1 MKIIVSIL
9 CTLLMAAS
17 LQAQPSIS
25 LQEAIA
31 MAKNRYPAL
40 KASRLHTQSTL
51 AMQRT
56 ARDVGNLELSMGG
69 EEIGRGND
77 AVTTLLAARQNL
89 DIFSVKARWQRL
101 QQETRVAHATTRVL
115 EQQLQLQVCSA
126 YVADQMARLRLE
138 LYHKQAELYT
148 RFVEAARLRYDTRAA
163 SLLEYQSA
171 QSEHRRVEL
180 NVIEAEKDVEKAHID
195 LSRWLSPDT
204 LYQSDTVIVDE
215 QVATSAAM
223 LGAHP
228 AIVLAN
234 EKVKLAS
241 DISKEMRANALPK
254 LYVELGSQMIG
265 SRLGYWSWSVGVSVP
280 VDMGANK
287 ARRQSALVEIEK
299 AHTELSDQQWSIDVH
314 NRQLNCDYSKWQ
326 RTVEYY
332 RKSALPLANEQ
343 RRNALLSY
351 REGQIGYLDFIQALK
366 TTMDVEF
373 SYIDAYQKLLETKF
387 NIEYYRNK

>member
-9 CTLLMAAS
+9 CTLLMAVS

-25 LQEAIA
+25 LHEAIA
-31 MAKNRYPAL
+31 MAMNRYPAL

-56 ARDVGNLELSMGG
+56 ARDFGNLELSMGG

-115 EQQLQLQVCSA
+115 EQQLQLQVSSA
-126 YVADQMARLRLE
+126 YAADQMARLRLE
-138 LYHKQAELYT
+138 LYRKQAELYT

-215 QVATSAAM
+215 QVATSATM

-241 DISKEMRANALPK
+241 DISKEMRANSLPK

-299 AHTELSDQQWSIDVH
+299 AHTELNDQQWSIDAH

>member
-9 CTLLMAAS
+9 CTFLMAAS

-56 ARDVGNLELSMGG
+56 ARDFGNLELSMGG

-101 QQETRVAHATTRVL
+101 QQETRVAHATTRML
-115 EQQLQLQVCSA
+115 EQQLQLQVSSA
-126 YVADQMARLRLE
+126 YAADQMARLRLE
-138 LYHKQAELYT
+138 LYRKQAELYT

-234 EKVKLAS
+234 EKLKLAS
-241 DISKEMRANALPK
+241 YISKEMRANALPK

-299 AHTELSDQQWSIDVH
+299 AHTELNDQQWRIDVH

>member
-9 CTLLMAAS
+9 CTLLMAVS

-31 MAKNRYPAL
+31 MAMNRYPAL

-56 ARDVGNLELSMGG
+56 ARDFGNLELSMGG

-115 EQQLQLQVCSA
+115 EQQLQLQVSSA
-126 YVADQMARLRLE
+126 YAADQMARLRLE
-138 LYHKQAELYT
+138 LYRKQAELYT

-241 DISKEMRANALPK
+241 DISKEMRANSLPK

-299 AHTELSDQQWSIDVH
+299 AHTELNDQQWSIDAH

-351 REGQIGYLDFIQALK
+351 REGQIGYIDFIQALK

>member
-9 CTLLMAAS
+9 CTLLMSAS

-31 MAKNRYPAL
+31 MAMNRYPAL

-56 ARDVGNLELSMGG
+56 ARDFGNLELSMGG

-115 EQQLQLQVCSA
+115 EQQLQLQVSSA
-126 YVADQMARLRLE
+126 YAADQMARLRLE
-138 LYHKQAELYT
+138 LYRKQAELYT

-241 DISKEMRANALPK
+241 DISKEMRANSLPK

-299 AHTELSDQQWSIDVH
+299 AHTELNDQQWRIDVH

-387 NIEYYRNK
+387 NIEYYQNK

>member
-56 ARDVGNLELSMGG
+56 ARDFGNLELSMGG

-115 EQQLQLQVCSA
+115 EQQLQLQVSSA
-126 YVADQMARLRLE
+126 YAADQMARLRLE
-138 LYHKQAELYT
+138 LYRKQAELYT

-299 AHTELSDQQWSIDVH
+299 AHTELNDQQWRIDVH

-387 NIEYYRNK
+387 NIEYYQNK

>member
-17 LQAQPSIS
+17 LQAQPRIS

-31 MAKNRYPAL
+31 MAMNRYPAL

-56 ARDVGNLELSMGG
+56 ARDFGNLELSMGG

-115 EQQLQLQVCSA
+115 EQQLQLQVSSA
-126 YVADQMARLRLE
+126 YAADQMARLRLE
-138 LYHKQAELYT
+138 MYRKQAELYT

-171 QSEHRRVEL
+171 QTEHRRVEL
-180 NVIEAEKDVEKAHID
+180 NVIEAEKDVERAHID

-234 EKVKLAS
+234 EKLKLAS
-241 DISKEMRANALPK
+241 DISKEMRANAFPK

-299 AHTELSDQQWSIDVH
+299 AHTELNDQQWRIDVH

>member
-9 CTLLMAAS
+9 CTMLMAAS

-31 MAKNRYPAL
+31 MAMNRYPAL

-115 EQQLQLQVCSA
+115 EQQLQLQVSSA
-126 YVADQMARLRLE
+126 YAADQMARLRLE
-138 LYHKQAELYT
+138 LYRKQAELYT

-241 DISKEMRANALPK
+241 DISKEMRANSLPK
-254 LYVELGSQMIG
+254 LYIELGSQMIG

-299 AHTELSDQQWSIDVH
+299 AHTELNDQQWSIDAH

>member
-9 CTLLMAAS
+9 CTMLMAAS

-31 MAKNRYPAL
+31 MAMNRYPAL

-56 ARDVGNLELSMGG
+56 ARDFGNLELSMGG

-115 EQQLQLQVCSA
+115 EQQLQLQVSSA
-126 YVADQMARLRLE
+126 YAADQMARLRLE
-138 LYHKQAELYT
+138 LYRKQAELYT

-215 QVATSAAM
+215 QVATSATM

-241 DISKEMRANALPK
+241 DISKEMRANSLPK

-299 AHTELSDQQWSIDVH
+299 AHTELNDQQWSIDAH

>member
-9 CTLLMAAS
+9 CTFLMAAS

-31 MAKNRYPAL
+31 MAMNRYPAL

-56 ARDVGNLELSMGG
+56 ARDFGNLELSMGG

-77 AVTTLLAARQNL
+77 AVTTLLAARQNI

-115 EQQLQLQVCSA
+115 EQQLQLQVSSA
-126 YVADQMARLRLE
+126 YAADQMARLRLE
-138 LYHKQAELYT
+138 LYRKQAELYT

-299 AHTELSDQQWSIDVH
+299 AHTELNDQQWRIDVH

>member
-9 CTLLMAAS
+9 CILLMAAS

-31 MAKNRYPAL
+31 MAMNRYPAL

-56 ARDVGNLELSMGG
+56 ARDFGNLELSMGG

-115 EQQLQLQVCSA
+115 EQQLQLQVSLA
-126 YVADQMARLRLE
+126 YAADQMARLRLE
-138 LYHKQAELYT
+138 LFRKQAELYT

-287 ARRQSALVEIEK
+287 ARLQSALVEIEK
-299 AHTELSDQQWSIDVH
+299 AHTELNDQQWRIDVH

>member
-138 LYHKQAELYT
+138 LYRKQAELYT

-299 AHTELSDQQWSIDVH
+299 AHTELNDQQWRIDVH

>member
-9 CTLLMAAS
+9 YTLLMAAS

-31 MAKNRYPAL
+31 MAMNRYPAL

-56 ARDVGNLELSMGG
+56 ARDFGNLELSMGG

-115 EQQLQLQVCSA
+115 EQQLQLQVSSA
-126 YVADQMARLRLE
+126 YAADQMARLRLE
-138 LYHKQAELYT
+138 LYRKQAELYT

-299 AHTELSDQQWSIDVH
+299 AHTELNDQQWRIDVH

>member
-9 CTLLMAAS
+9 CTLLMAVS

-56 ARDVGNLELSMGG
+56 ARDFGNLELSMGG
-69 EEIGRGND
+69 EEIGHGND

-115 EQQLQLQVCSA
+115 EQQLQLQVSSA
-126 YVADQMARLRLE
+126 YAADQMARLRLE
-138 LYHKQAELYT
+138 LYRKQAELYT

-234 EKVKLAS
+234 EKLKLAS
-241 DISKEMRANALPK
+241 DISKEMRANSLPK

-299 AHTELSDQQWSIDVH
+299 AHTELNDQQWRIDVH

>member
-9 CTLLMAAS
+9 CTLLMAVS

-31 MAKNRYPAL
+31 MAMNRYPAL

-56 ARDVGNLELSMGG
+56 ARDFGNLELSMGG

-115 EQQLQLQVCSA
+115 EQQLQLQVSSA
-126 YVADQMARLRLE
+126 YAADQMARLRLE
-138 LYHKQAELYT
+138 LYRKQAELYT

-215 QVATSAAM
+215 QVATSATM

-241 DISKEMRANALPK
+241 DISKEMRANSLPK

-299 AHTELSDQQWSIDVH
+299 AHTELNDQQWSIDAH

>member
-31 MAKNRYPAL
+31 MAKNHYPAL

-56 ARDVGNLELSMGG
+56 ARDFGNLELSMGG
-69 EEIGRGND
+69 EEIGHGND

-115 EQQLQLQVCSA
+115 EQQLQLQVSSA
-126 YVADQMARLRLE
+126 YAADQMARLRLE
-138 LYHKQAELYT
+138 LYRKQAELYT

-299 AHTELSDQQWSIDVH
+299 AHTELNDQQWRIDVH

>member
-1 MKIIVSIL
+1 
-9 CTLLMAAS
+9 MAAS

-56 ARDVGNLELSMGG
+56 ARDFGNLELSMGG

-115 EQQLQLQVCSA
+115 EQQLQLQVSSA
-126 YVADQMARLRLE
+126 YAADQMARLRLE
-138 LYHKQAELYT
+138 LYRKQAELYT

-241 DISKEMRANALPK
+241 DISKEMRANSLPK

-299 AHTELSDQQWSIDVH
+299 AHTELNDQQWSIDAH

>member
-9 CTLLMAAS
+9 CTLLMAVS

-56 ARDVGNLELSMGG
+56 ARDFGNLELSMGG
-69 EEIGRGND
+69 EEIGHGND

-101 QQETRVAHATTRVL
+101 QQETRVAHATTRML
-115 EQQLQLQVCSA
+115 EQQLQLQVSSA
-126 YVADQMARLRLE
+126 YAADQMARLRLE
-138 LYHKQAELYT
+138 LYRKQAELYT

-299 AHTELSDQQWSIDVH
+299 AHTELNDQQWRIDVH

>member
-9 CTLLMAAS
+9 CTLLMAVS

-31 MAKNRYPAL
+31 MSKNRYPAL

-56 ARDVGNLELSMGG
+56 ARDFGNLELSMGG

-115 EQQLQLQVCSA
+115 EQQLQLQVSSA
-126 YVADQMARLRLE
+126 YAADQMARLRLE
-138 LYHKQAELYT
+138 LYRKQAELYT

-299 AHTELSDQQWSIDVH
+299 AHTELNDQQWRIDVH

-343 RRNALLSY
+343 RRNVLLSY

>member
-9 CTLLMAAS
+9 CILLMAAS

-56 ARDVGNLELSMGG
+56 ARDFGNLELSMGG

-115 EQQLQLQVCSA
+115 EQQLQLQVSSA
-126 YVADQMARLRLE
+126 YAADQMARLRLE
-138 LYHKQAELYT
+138 LYRKQAELYT

-241 DISKEMRANALPK
+241 DISKEMRANSLPK

-299 AHTELSDQQWSIDVH
+299 AHTELNDQQWRIDVH

-387 NIEYYRNK
+387 NIEYYQNK

>member
-101 QQETRVAHATTRVL
+101 QQETCVAHATTRVL
-115 EQQLQLQVCSA
+115 EQQLQLQVSLA
-126 YVADQMARLRLE
+126 YAADQMARLRLE
-138 LYHKQAELYT
+138 LYRKQAELYT

-241 DISKEMRANALPK
+241 DISNEMRANALPK

-299 AHTELSDQQWSIDVH
+299 AHTELNDQQWRIDVH

-351 REGQIGYLDFIQALK
+351 REGQIGYIDFIQALK

>member
-31 MAKNRYPAL
+31 MAMNRYPAL

-56 ARDVGNLELSMGG
+56 ARDFGNLELSMGG

-115 EQQLQLQVCSA
+115 EQQLQLQVSSA
-126 YVADQMARLRLE
+126 YAADQMARLRLE
-138 LYHKQAELYT
+138 LFRKQAELYT

-215 QVATSAAM
+215 QVATSTAM

-241 DISKEMRANALPK
+241 DISKEMRANSLPK
-254 LYVELGSQMIG
+254 LYIELGSQMIG

-299 AHTELSDQQWSIDVH
+299 AHTELNDQQWRIDVH

>member
-9 CTLLMAAS
+9 CTFLMAAS

-31 MAKNRYPAL
+31 MAMNRYPAL

-56 ARDVGNLELSMGG
+56 ARDFGNLELSMGG

-115 EQQLQLQVCSA
+115 EQQLQLQVSSA
-126 YVADQMARLRLE
+126 YAADQMARLRLE
-138 LYHKQAELYT
+138 LYRKQAELYT

-234 EKVKLAS
+234 EKLKLAS

-287 ARRQSALVEIEK
+287 ARRKSALVEIEK
-299 AHTELSDQQWSIDVH
+299 AHTELNDQQWSIDVH
-314 NRQLNCDYSKWQ
+314 SRQLNCDYSKWQ

>member
-56 ARDVGNLELSMGG
+56 ARDFGNLELSMGG

-115 EQQLQLQVCSA
+115 EQQLQLQVSSA
-126 YVADQMARLRLE
+126 YAADQMARLRLE
-138 LYHKQAELYT
+138 LYRKQAELYT

-234 EKVKLAS
+234 EKLKLAS

-299 AHTELSDQQWSIDVH
+299 AHTELNDQQWRIDVH

>member
-9 CTLLMAAS
+9 CILLMAAS

-56 ARDVGNLELSMGG
+56 ARDFGNLELSMGG

-115 EQQLQLQVCSA
+115 EQQLQLQVSSA
-126 YVADQMARLRLE
+126 YAADQMARLRLE
-138 LYHKQAELYT
+138 LYRKQAELYT

-299 AHTELSDQQWSIDVH
+299 AHTELNDQQWRIDVH

-351 REGQIGYLDFIQALK
+351 REGQIGYIDFIQALK

>member
-56 ARDVGNLELSMGG
+56 ARDFGNLELSMGG

-115 EQQLQLQVCSA
+115 EQQLQLQVSSA
-126 YVADQMARLRLE
+126 YAADQMARLRLE
-138 LYHKQAELYT
+138 LYRKQAELYT

-234 EKVKLAS
+234 EKLKLAS

-299 AHTELSDQQWSIDVH
+299 AHTELNDQQWRIDVH

-351 REGQIGYLDFIQALK
+351 REGQIGYIDFIQALK

>member
-1 MKIIVSIL
+1 
-9 CTLLMAAS
+9 MAAS

-31 MAKNRYPAL
+31 MAMNRYPAL

-56 ARDVGNLELSMGG
+56 ARDFGNLELSMGG

-115 EQQLQLQVCSA
+115 EQQLQLQVSSA
-126 YVADQMARLRLE
+126 YAADQMARLRLE
-138 LYHKQAELYT
+138 LYRKQAELYT

-299 AHTELSDQQWSIDVH
+299 AHTELNDQQWRIDVH

>member
-9 CTLLMAAS
+9 CILLMAAS

-56 ARDVGNLELSMGG
+56 ARDFGNLELSMGG

-77 AVTTLLAARQNL
+77 AVTTLLTARQNL

-115 EQQLQLQVCSA
+115 EQQLQLQVSSA
-126 YVADQMARLRLE
+126 YAADQMARLRLE
-138 LYHKQAELYT
+138 LYRKQAELYT

-241 DISKEMRANALPK
+241 DISNEMRANALPK

-299 AHTELSDQQWSIDVH
+299 AHTELNDQQWRIDVH

-351 REGQIGYLDFIQALK
+351 REGQIGYIDFIQALK

>member
-115 EQQLQLQVCSA
+115 EQQLQLQVSSA
-126 YVADQMARLRLE
+126 YAADQMARLRLE
-138 LYHKQAELYT
+138 LYRKQAELYT

-299 AHTELSDQQWSIDVH
+299 AHTELNDQQWRIDVH

>member
-56 ARDVGNLELSMGG
+56 ARDFGNLELSMGG

-115 EQQLQLQVCSA
+115 EQQLQLQVSSA
-126 YVADQMARLRLE
+126 YAADQMARLRLE
-138 LYHKQAELYT
+138 LYRKQAELYT

-215 QVATSAAM
+215 QVATSATM

-241 DISKEMRANALPK
+241 DISKEMRANSLPK

-299 AHTELSDQQWSIDVH
+299 AHTELNDQQWSIDAH

>member
-1 MKIIVSIL
+1 
-9 CTLLMAAS
+9 MAAS

>member
-9 CTLLMAAS
+9 CTLLMAVS

-56 ARDVGNLELSMGG
+56 ARDFGNLELSMGG
-69 EEIGRGND
+69 EEIGHGND

-101 QQETRVAHATTRVL
+101 QQETQVAHATTRVL
-115 EQQLQLQVCSA
+115 EQQLQLQVSSA
-126 YVADQMARLRLE
+126 YAADQMARLRLE
-138 LYHKQAELYT
+138 LYRKQAELYT

-299 AHTELSDQQWSIDVH
+299 AHTELNDQQWRIDVH

>member
-9 CTLLMAAS
+9 CILLMAAS

-56 ARDVGNLELSMGG
+56 ARDFGNLELSMGG

-115 EQQLQLQVCSA
+115 EQQLQLQVSSA
-126 YVADQMARLRLE
+126 YAADQMARLRLK
-138 LYHKQAELYT
+138 LFRKQAELYT

-299 AHTELSDQQWSIDVH
+299 AHTELNDQQWRIDVH

>member
-31 MAKNRYPAL
+31 MAMNRYPAL

-115 EQQLQLQVCSA
+115 EQQLQLQVSSA
-126 YVADQMARLRLE
+126 YAADQMARLRLE
-138 LYHKQAELYT
+138 LYRKQAELYT

-241 DISKEMRANALPK
+241 DISKEMRANSLPK
-254 LYVELGSQMIG
+254 LYIELGSQMIG

-287 ARRQSALVEIEK
+287 ARRQSALIEIEK
-299 AHTELSDQQWSIDVH
+299 AHTELNDQQWRIDVH

>member
-31 MAKNRYPAL
+31 MAMNRYPAL

-56 ARDVGNLELSMGG
+56 ARDFGNLELSMGG

-299 AHTELSDQQWSIDVH
+299 AHTELNDQQWSIDVH

>member
-56 ARDVGNLELSMGG
+56 ARDFGNLELSMGG

-115 EQQLQLQVCSA
+115 EQQLQLQVSSA
-126 YVADQMARLRLE
+126 YAADQMARLRLE
-138 LYHKQAELYT
+138 LYRKQAELYT

-215 QVATSAAM
+215 QVATSATM

-299 AHTELSDQQWSIDVH
+299 AHTELNDQQWSIDAH

-351 REGQIGYLDFIQALK
+351 REGQIGYIDFIQALK

>member
-9 CTLLMAAS
+9 CTLLMAVS

-31 MAKNRYPAL
+31 MAMNRYPAL
-40 KASRLHTQSTL
+40 KASSLHTQSTL

-56 ARDVGNLELSMGG
+56 ARDFGNLELSMGG

-115 EQQLQLQVCSA
+115 EQQLQLQVSSA
-126 YVADQMARLRLE
+126 YAADQMARLRLE
-138 LYHKQAELYT
+138 LYRKQAELYT

-215 QVATSAAM
+215 QVATSATM

-241 DISKEMRANALPK
+241 DISKEMRANSLPK

-299 AHTELSDQQWSIDVH
+299 AHTELNDQQWSIDAH

>member
-31 MAKNRYPAL
+31 MAMNRYPAL

-56 ARDVGNLELSMGG
+56 ARDFGNLELSMGG

-115 EQQLQLQVCSA
+115 EQQLQLQVSSA
-126 YVADQMARLRLE
+126 YAADQMARLRLE
-138 LYHKQAELYT
+138 LYRKQAELYT

-241 DISKEMRANALPK
+241 DISNEMRANALPK

-265 SRLGYWSWSVGVSVP
+265 SHLGYWSWSVGVSVP

-299 AHTELSDQQWSIDVH
+299 AHTELNDQQWRIDVH

>member
-9 CTLLMAAS
+9 CILLMAAS

-31 MAKNRYPAL
+31 MAMNRYPAL

-56 ARDVGNLELSMGG
+56 ARDFGNLELSMGG

-115 EQQLQLQVCSA
+115 EQQLQLQVSSA
-126 YVADQMARLRLE
+126 YAADQMARLRLE
-138 LYHKQAELYT
+138 LYRKQAELYT

-241 DISKEMRANALPK
+241 DISKEMRANSLPK

-299 AHTELSDQQWSIDVH
+299 AHTELNDQQWRIDVH

-387 NIEYYRNK
+387 NIEYYQNK

>member
-56 ARDVGNLELSMGG
+56 ARDFGNLELSMGG

-115 EQQLQLQVCSA
+115 EQQLQLQVSSA
-126 YVADQMARLRLE
+126 YAADQMARLRLE
-138 LYHKQAELYT
+138 MYRKQAELYT

-299 AHTELSDQQWSIDVH
+299 AHTELNDQQWRIDVH

-351 REGQIGYLDFIQALK
+351 REGQIGYIDFIQALK